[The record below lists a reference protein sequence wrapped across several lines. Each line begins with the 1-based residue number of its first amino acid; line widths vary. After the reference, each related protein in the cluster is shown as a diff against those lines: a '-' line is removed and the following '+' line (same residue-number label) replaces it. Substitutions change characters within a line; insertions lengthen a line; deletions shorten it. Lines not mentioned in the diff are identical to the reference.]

1 MNSELLTSRPTRRG
15 VEAQRADSLEQ
26 EQNGDFVRN
35 LLLFILGSD
44 VWVWVSQT
52 ESKTLWSII
61 ASMIK
66 FSRLNNFEP
75 ERVCVFLFL

>member
-75 ERVCVFLFL
+75 ERGCVFLSL